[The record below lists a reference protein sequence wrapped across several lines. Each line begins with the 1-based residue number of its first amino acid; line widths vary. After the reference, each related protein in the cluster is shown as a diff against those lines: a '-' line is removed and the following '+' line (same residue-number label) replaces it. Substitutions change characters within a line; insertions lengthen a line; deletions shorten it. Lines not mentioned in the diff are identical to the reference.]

1 MTGWA
6 KDFSFDYY
14 RRLVNGVCATMEP
27 RLFREVPILD
37 PAERHVLLRHDIDCS
52 LEEAVQLA
60 EFEKHLGVRASYYVM
75 MHSLLYDLR
84 HSSALREIAAMG
96 HEVGVHFDLP
106 ADCDEN
112 DSSLVEAL
120 IQEDCERLEDLLGA
134 PVYSL
139 SFHRPV
145 QQFLGNRVNAYAAD
159 LMQWYISDSR
169 GSWRCGEPLREVAKS
184 RQPTLQLLTHPIW
197 WGPIHMAPAD
207 RLQLF
212 FLRLTRGKNL
222 QERSRVDDDLTQTM
236 PGIRRNDLYL
246 PEVADAAVAK

>member
-112 DSSLVEAL
+112 DISLVEAL
-120 IQEDCERLEDLLGA
+120 IQEDCERLEDLLVRRFTRLPPA
-134 PVYSL
+134 DPAVPA
-139 SFHRPV
+139 RPN
-145 QQFLGNRVNAYAAD
+145 FPANRVNAYAAD
-159 LMQWYISDSR
+159 LM
-169 GSWRCGEPLREVAKS
+169 
-184 RQPTLQLLTHPIW
+184 
-197 WGPIHMAPAD
+197 
-207 RLQLF
+207 
-212 FLRLTRGKNL
+212 
-222 QERSRVDDDLTQTM
+222 
-236 PGIRRNDLYL
+236 
-246 PEVADAAVAK
+246 